1 MLACL
6 FVVCLFVV
14 VVVVVV
20 GCSLFFVAAAVVEL
34 TTATT
39 PAFSTTRGKS
49 YSAGSLIR
57 TARCGEHW
65 KWEEPI

>member
-1 MLACL
+1 MNCWELTTATTP
-6 FVVCLFVV
+6 
-14 VVVVVV
+14 
-20 GCSLFFVAAAVVEL
+20 AAAVVEL